1 VVAAMI
7 TVAIDYDGTW
17 TADPEAFAAFANL
30 LRKRG
35 HRVII
40 VTARA
45 TNYAEVVKAVGKSV
59 DRVIGTSGAAKR
71 SYCEACGES
80 VSIWID
86 DMPEMIVASVL
97 IGSGP

>member
-1 VVAAMI
+1 M
-7 TVAIDYDGTW
+7 TTFAIDYDGTW

-45 TNYAEVVKAVGKSV
+45 WNDEEASRECGHHV
-59 DRVIGTSGAAKR
+59 DFVYTTRGAPKR
-71 SYCEACGES
+71 AYCKQHGET
-80 VSIWID
+80 VDIWID
-86 DMPEMIVASVL
+86 DMPEMIGPPVML
-97 IGSGP
+97 IGAEP